1 MAYDNSKPFIA
12 LELYM
17 KEKQNRLK
25 PTSYEYQTSSKVQFR
40 DTFTKKQY
48 AVYEFGN
55 WLKEPHVIDKI
66 QSGCTLHTGSV
77 DLTTEQP
84 DKYTG
89 SSKERKM
96 VWFFKD
102 KNPYNQGMNKIEVPP
117 IAKVVAVNVPV
128 QTETV
133 QRPKDDKASQD
144 AWDRQVSDESMDD
157 NLESAPF

>member
-1 MAYDNSKPFIA
+1 
-12 LELYM
+12 
-17 KEKQNRLK
+17 
-25 PTSYEYQTSSKVQFR
+25 
-40 DTFTKKQY
+40 
-48 AVYEFGN
+48 
-55 WLKEPHVIDKI
+55 
-66 QSGCTLHTGSV
+66 
-77 DLTTEQP
+77 
-84 DKYTG
+84 
-89 SSKERKM
+89 M

-133 QRPKDDKASQD
+133 QRPTDNKASQD